1 MLHGTP
7 ARPARA
13 GVLLSGSVPSIIRSA
28 SEALWLAALLA
39 ILCLASACGRPPLDD
54 MDAARYAMERAAA
67 AEGVSRASAPCAAA
81 RQALVLAEAEVR
93 LASRRRALSRNFE
106 EASRLMS
113 EARIAAEICAYQATA
128 ARARAKTRSQSAI
141 KELTAILPRVHA
153 LARHA
158 WDDDS
163 AKAILEADVAL
174 GEAKRA
180 FEKEDYERALE
191 SAERGR
197 ARLAGAVSGLNRTFD
212 ALHSSPRRAIWRRW
226 VKETLKESASTGRP
240 VIIVDKLRRQL
251 RVFKGDDEIASYPAD
266 LGLAGVATKTQA
278 GDDATPEGK
287 YRVTEVRNPGQTKYY
302 RALMLDYPNAED
314 RERFRRLQRSG
325 QVPKGKGIGSNIE
338 IHGHGG
344 RSQDWTQGCVALDND
359 EMDDL
364 VPRVKVGTAVT
375 IVGTIPEEV
384 VP

>member
-1 MLHGTP
+1 
-7 ARPARA
+7 
-13 GVLLSGSVPSIIRSA
+13 
-28 SEALWLAALLA
+28 
-39 ILCLASACGRPPLDD
+39 
-54 MDAARYAMERAAA
+54 MDAARYAMKRAAD

-93 LASRRRALSRNFE
+93 LASRRRSLSRNFE

-128 ARARAKTRSQSAI
+128 ARARARTRSQSAI

-240 VIIVDKLRRQL
+240 VLIVDKLRRQL

>member
-1 MLHGTP
+1 M
-7 ARPARA
+7 RR
-13 GVLLSGSVPSIIRSA
+13 
-28 SEALWLAALLA
+28 AALLLA
-39 ILCLASACGRPPLDD
+39 VLCIISACGRPPLDD
-54 MDAARYAMERAAA
+54 MDAARSAMERAEA

-81 RQALVLAEAEVR
+81 REALVLAEAEVR
-93 LASRRRALSRNFE
+93 LESRRRALSRDFE
-106 EASRLMS
+106 EAARLMS
-113 EARIAAEICAYQATA
+113 EARIAAEICAYQATV
-128 ARARAKTRSQSAI
+128 ARARIRTRAGAAI
-141 KELTAILPRVHA
+141 KELTAVLPRVHA

-158 WDDDS
+158 WDADS
-163 AKAILEADVAL
+163 AQAILQADVAL

-180 FEKEDYERALE
+180 FEKGEYERALE
-191 SAERGR
+191 AAERGR
-197 ARLAGAVSGLNRTFD
+197 SRLAGAVGELNRAFD
-212 ALHSSPRRAIWRRW
+212 ALHSSPRRAVWRRW
-226 VKETLKESASTGRP
+226 VKETLKESTATGKP

-251 RVFKGDDEIASYPAD
+251 RLFKGKDEVASYRAD

-278 GDDATPEGK
+278 GDDATPEGR
-287 YRVTEVRNPGQTKYY
+287 YRVTEVRGPGQTRYY

-325 QVPKGKGIGSNIE
+325 QVPKGKGIGSLIE
-338 IHGHGG
+338 IHGNGG
-344 RSQDWTQGCVALDND
+344 RSQDWTQGCVALEND

>member
-1 MLHGTP
+1 
-7 ARPARA
+7 
-13 GVLLSGSVPSIIRSA
+13 
-28 SEALWLAALLA
+28 
-39 ILCLASACGRPPLDD
+39 

-81 RQALVLAEAEVR
+81 RAALVLAEAEVR
-93 LASRRRALSRNFE
+93 VASRRRALSRNYD

-128 ARARAKTRSQSAI
+128 AKARAKARSDAAI

-158 WDDDS
+158 WDGES
-163 AKAILEADVAL
+163 ARAILEADVAL
-174 GEAKRA
+174 GEAKGASKRG
-180 FEKEDYERALE
+180 DYERALDA
-191 SAERGR
+191 AERGR
-197 ARLAGAVSGLNRTFD
+197 SRLAGAVRGLNQSFD
-212 ALHSSPRRAIWRRW
+212 ALHSSPRRALWRRW

-251 RVFKGDDEIASYPAD
+251 RLFKGEEEIASYRAD

-278 GDDATPEGK
+278 GDDATPEGR
-287 YRVTEVRNPGQTKYY
+287 YRVTEVRAPGQTKYY

-314 RERFRRLQRSG
+314 RERFKRLQRSG
-325 QVPKGKGIGSNIE
+325 KVPKGKGIGSLIE
-338 IHGHGG
+338 IHGNGG
-344 RSQDWTQGCVALDND
+344 RRQDWTQGCVALDND